1 MIILNPLEP
10 WPGGLCLPAA
20 VQHEVNIITRVVDYG
35 GLFHDDVKPGHK
47 FGQQDHRAFR
57 PAGWVEAGN
66 TKLDQMRSVAQ
77 NHNLSMLQ
85 LACLWNL
92 SQPAVKS
99 VIPTLIQEADASSKS
114 IESKVD
120 ELSGLPEVKL
130 AAEELAMMAAVGNNR
145 GCMALKGANR
155 SHSGEPEAD
164 HWGLTPDLE
173 AIGKRWG
180 IDPDRDLVCTHEK
193 AA

>member
-1 MIILNPLEP
+1 
-10 WPGGLCLPAA
+10 
-20 VQHEVNIITRVVDYG
+20 
-35 GLFHDDVKPGHK
+35 
-47 FGQQDHRAFR
+47 
-57 PAGWVEAGN
+57 
-66 TKLDQMRSVAQ
+66 
-77 NHNLSMLQ
+77 
-85 LACLWNL
+85 
-92 SQPAVKS
+92 VKS

-114 IESKVD
+114 IETKVD
-120 ELSGLPEVKL
+120 ELAGLPEVKL
-130 AAEELAMMAAVGNNR
+130 AAEELAMMAEVGNNR